1 MLRGTKSKTIG
12 FNNICL
18 KSMDLIL
25 VNLTQPLKF
34 IKGATDEFWKKALI
48 YAVLIIIVT
57 YYSST
62 RRNIATYKSGMIKV
76 ESMRK
81 NLYFKNFIIQYL

>member
-1 MLRGTKSKTIG
+1 MRRDTKSRTIG

-18 KSMDLIL
+18 KSVDLIL

-48 YAVLIIIVT
+48 YAVLIKIVT
-57 YYSST
+57 YSST
-62 RRNIATYKSGMIKV
+62 RRNIATYKSGMIKI